1 MKNLKTNKKRCN
13 TKLGRL
19 LARLIGEEN
28 GFAMEY
34 VIILVLVAAVCAL
47 IFGVLGKSIHK
58 EAQVAVDAT
67 VHQTETA
74 EADQAA
80 AESDAASGKASAVQN
95 QNNIV
100 GTEAPAAKVQ

>member
-1 MKNLKTNKKRCN
+1 MKNLTTNKKHCN

-28 GFAMEY
+28 GIAMEY
-34 VIILVLVAAVCAL
+34 VIIMVLVAAVCAL

-67 VHQTETA
+67 VHKTETA
-74 EADQAA
+74 ESDQSTAENDAD
-80 AESDAASGKASAVQN
+80 SGKGSAVLN
-95 QNNIV
+95 QNNII